1 MNRKDEL
8 IKIICENGNG
18 NENVLLPLIEKA
30 IFLENKLNDLE
41 NLPFYKVNPSN
52 SMQQKTLPAFKIY
65 KELLQQY
72 TNVIKTLAN
81 AAGQDEKQEESPLR
95 KWVKGRMDASEQEKN
110 LDTR

>member
-1 MNRKDEL
+1 MSRKDEL
-8 IKIICENGNG
+8 IKIICKDGGG

-52 SMQQKTLPAFKIY
+52 SLQQKTLPAFKMY

-81 AAGQDEKQEESPLR
+81 AAGEEEKQEESPLR
-95 KWVKGRMDASEQEKN
+95 KWVKGRMDVNK
-110 LDTR
+110 